1 VARDGFTR
9 ERIEG
14 SEQRERVPVSI
25 SDPQAPHASPAEP
38 RCLRVLKRDVFGRVE
53 QWSVPEGFVARR
65 VAQAHGPPGAGFVA
79 RLLLARE
86 RRALEHW
93 ERSTGGAPGVPRLY
107 RGSAARELST
117 LPGAGERRLR
127 ASECLTR
134 EWIEGEPLPCA
145 QALPRD
151 WFERL
156 AELVRALHACGLCHN
171 DLHKEQN
178 LIVAQGG
185 WPWLVDFQL
194 ASVHARRGALHA
206 SRARDDL
213 RHVAKHARR
222 YELQG
227 RPKASLGERA
237 RLPRR
242 SWLAA
247 AWRRFGKPLYVRLA
261 NGAPWR
267 ASGEVRRAS
276 SGPWPSWEAPLGA
289 RDSSRTSEARPSS
302 PANARESSRE
312 VATHVRREPD

>member
-1 VARDGFTR
+1 MRAARGQAERGRHVRRQAERRRLARTRAARD
-9 ERIEG
+9 ERA
-14 SEQRERVPVSI
+14 SPRARFDVSS
-25 SDPQAPHASPAEP
+25 SDPTAP
-38 RCLRVLKRDVFGRVE
+38 RCVRVLKRDVFGRVE

-79 RLLLARE
+79 RWLLARE

-93 ERSTGGAPGVPRLY
+93 ESRTGGAPGLPRLY
-107 RGSAARELST
+107 RGAAAAELAVQR
-117 LPGAGERRLR
+117 GAGERAPR
-127 ASECLTR
+127 AHETLVR
-134 EWIEGEPLPCA
+134 EWIEGEPLPAA

-151 WFERL
+151 WFARL
-156 AELVRALHACGLCHN
+156 EELVRALHESGLCHN

-178 LIVAQGG
+178 LIVARDG

-194 ASVHARRGALHA
+194 ASVHRARGALHA

-247 AWRRFGKPLYVRLA
+247 AWRRWGKPLYERLA
-261 NGAPWR
+261 RGARWR
-267 ASGEVRRAS
+267 ASGELRRPS
-276 SGPWPSWEAPLGA
+276 SGPWPRWEAELGA
-289 RDSSRTSEARPSS
+289 RERP
-302 PANARESSRE
+302 
-312 VATHVRREPD
+312 